1 MGSSDTASRGY
12 RDDEALGIKAMADNL
27 LVTGEVLQQK
37 WTKFADL
44 VGVVK
49 DEHLNLSEGWLA
61 HFKTRN
67 GLKQFKHHGEAASAD
82 LETVE
87 GEQQRIQELIKK
99 YGYELCNIF
108 NMDETGL
115 FYGHVPYLFLW
126 F

>member
-1 MGSSDTASRGY
+1 
-12 RDDEALGIKAMADNL
+12 MADNL

-87 GEQQRIQELIKK
+87 YRVVIIVKHKCYPCLLLIITISI
-99 YGYELCNIF
+99 IF
-108 NMDETGL
+108 LLPGMRA
-115 FYGHVPYLFLW
+115 
-126 F
+126 